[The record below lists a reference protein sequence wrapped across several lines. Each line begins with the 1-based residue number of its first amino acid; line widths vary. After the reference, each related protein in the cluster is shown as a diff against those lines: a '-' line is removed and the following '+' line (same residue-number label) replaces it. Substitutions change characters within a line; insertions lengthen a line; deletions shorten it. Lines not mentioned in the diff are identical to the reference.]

1 MAQKSK
7 LKGEIMPL
15 DYSILTAG
23 IALAGVITVFFAI
36 VKETN
41 NRASKTEE
49 DMEMLAENKQK
60 AIDIETMSSA
70 KKISEKHQFEIGELS
85 RSERRE
91 FYAMV
96 SASAN
101 LATMKNA
108 ISEFKDKTT
117 RAYIL
122 GVACALFVIL
132 ATLAYMF
139 IGVDNLFS
147 SLAFFLISTLSLATG
162 FLYFRDGIFMLTTLR
177 VAERAIQR
185 MKTVTTVERLDEEVR
200 SFLKHIQVSYLM
212 PSD

>member
-1 MAQKSK
+1 
-7 LKGEIMPL
+7 MPL

-23 IALAGVITVFFAI
+23 VALAGVITVFFAV

-41 NRASKTEE
+41 NLASKIEE
-49 DMEMLAENKQK
+49 QMSVLAESKQK

-70 KKISEKHQFEIGELS
+70 KEILEKHEFKIEELS
-85 RSERRE
+85 RNERRE
-91 FYAMV
+91 FYVMV
-96 SASAN
+96 NASAN

-108 ISEFKDKTT
+108 ISALKDKAT

-122 GVACALFVIL
+122 GVACALSIIL

-139 IGVDNLFS
+139 IGTDNPYS
-147 SLAFFLISTLSLATG
+147 TPVISVISTLSLTTG
-162 FLYFRDGIFMLTTLR
+162 LFYFRDGIFMLTTLR

-200 SFLKHIQVSYLM
+200 SFLKRIEVIYLTVS
-212 PSD
+212 D